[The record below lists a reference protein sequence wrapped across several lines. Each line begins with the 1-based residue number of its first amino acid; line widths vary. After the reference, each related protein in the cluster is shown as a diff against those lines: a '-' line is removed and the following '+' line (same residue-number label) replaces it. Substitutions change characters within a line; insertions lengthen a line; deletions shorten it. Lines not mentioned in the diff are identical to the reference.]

1 MTSWLIAVHVT
12 GVVLWVS
19 SLLAAALVLAQHTQ
33 ETGAEARAALAKLE
47 RKFLRAVGDP
57 GATLAILAGIA
68 LVWTNSGY
76 YLHARWLQLKLTFV
90 LLLVGATVL
99 LAVSTKRY
107 AAGEIQLRRRDAMLL
122 FVGIALLLV
131 LILLATFPGSVY
143 LT

>member
-12 GVVLWVS
+12 GVVLWVGG
-19 SLLAAALVLAQHTQ
+19 LLAVALVLAQHTQ
-33 ETGAEARAALAKLE
+33 ETAAEARAALAKLE
-47 RKFLRAVGDP
+47 RKILRAVGEP
-57 GATLAILAGIA
+57 GATVAILAGIA

-76 YLHARWLQLKLTFV
+76 YLHARWLHLKLAFV

-99 LAVSTKRY
+99 LAVNAKRY
-107 AAGEIQLRRRDAMLL
+107 AAGKIQLRRRDAMLL
-122 FVGIALLLV
+122 FLGVALLLV

>member
-1 MTSWLIAVHVT
+1 M
-12 GVVLWVS
+12 WVG

-33 ETGAEARAALAKLE
+33 ETGAETRATLARLE
-47 RKFLRAVGDP
+47 RKILRAVSDP

-76 YLHARWLQLKLTFV
+76 YLHAPWLRLKLIFV

-99 LAVSTKRY
+99 LGIQMKRY
-107 AAGEIQLRRRDAMLL
+107 AAGERELKRRDAMLL
-122 FVGIALLLV
+122 FLGIVLLLV

-143 LT
+143 LA

>member
-1 MTSWLIAVHVT
+1 MTPWLIAVHVT

-19 SLLAAALVLAQHTQ
+19 ALLAAALVLAQHTQ
-33 ETGAEARAALAKLE
+33 EPGAEARAALAKLE
-47 RKFLRAVGDP
+47 RKILRGVGDP

-68 LVWTNSGY
+68 LIWTNPGY
-76 YLHARWLQLKLTFV
+76 YLHARWLHLKLSFV

-99 LAVSTKRY
+99 LGVTAKRY
-107 AAGEIQLRRRDAMLL
+107 AAGEIRLRRRDAMLL
-122 FVGIALLLV
+122 FLGVVLLLV